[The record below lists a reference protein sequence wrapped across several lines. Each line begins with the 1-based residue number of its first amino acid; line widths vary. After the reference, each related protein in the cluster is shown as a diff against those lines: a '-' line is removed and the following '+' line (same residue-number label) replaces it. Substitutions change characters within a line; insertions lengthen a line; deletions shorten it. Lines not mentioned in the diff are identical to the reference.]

1 MIPDPSPA
9 ALAAARH
16 AYEAAR
22 WTAAAPLA
30 LAALLWATLGLR
42 LSGLN
47 ATTLTFA
54 VALPSLA
61 FALQVYGR
69 SWGRGVQPGMLAG
82 LVPFLLPSLVHA
94 QGCGPGGCGERCL
107 AACLLGGV
115 VSGAWLGL
123 RIQPQR
129 DGVGSLLGAA
139 ALATSGGAL
148 GCACIGAT
156 GVASMALASVAA
168 WGLGRV
174 TAATRYA

>member
-1 MIPDPSPA
+1 
-9 ALAAARH
+9 
-16 AYEAAR
+16 
-22 WTAAAPLA
+22 
-30 LAALLWATLGLR
+30 
-42 LSGLN
+42 
-47 ATTLTFA
+47 
-54 VALPSLA
+54 
-61 FALQVYGR
+61 
-69 SWGRGVQPGMLAG
+69 
-82 LVPFLLPSLVHA
+82 
-94 QGCGPGGCGERCL
+94 
-107 AACLLGGV
+107 LLGGV

>member
-9 ALAAARH
+9 AIAAARH

-30 LAALLWATLGLR
+30 LAAALWAALGLH
-42 LSGLN
+42 LSGYS
-47 ATTLTFA
+47 A
-54 VALPSLA
+54 VAAACALALPSLA
-61 FALQVYGR
+61 LGLQVYGR
-69 SWGRGVQPGMLAG
+69 SWSRGVLPGLYAG

-107 AACLLGGV
+107 AACVLGGV

-123 RIQPQR
+123 RIQPER
-129 DGVGSLLGAA
+129 DGVGALLGAA
-139 ALATSGGAL
+139 AIATSGGAL

-156 GVASMALASVAA
+156 GVGTMALASVAA

-174 TAATRYA
+174 TVARRYA